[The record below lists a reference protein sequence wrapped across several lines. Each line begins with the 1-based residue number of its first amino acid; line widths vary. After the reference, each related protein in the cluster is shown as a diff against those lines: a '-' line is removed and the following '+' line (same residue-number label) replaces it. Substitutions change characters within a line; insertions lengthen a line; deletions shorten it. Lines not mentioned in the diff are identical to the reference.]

1 MQAGGKKAGGQW
13 LAVRQV
19 KREQI
24 IELLRPEFGAA
35 RRHQI

>member
-1 MQAGGKKAGGQW
+1 MQAGGKAGGQR
-13 LAVRQV
+13 LDARQV

-35 RRHQI
+35 